1 MKKFLS
7 SITYVSA
14 FLLLFIA
21 LASCSGS
28 GSNSAGGGAMGLLSI
43 GLTDHPADYAAIY
56 VTIDKIQVKQDL
68 GDGANSWMTIINLDQ
83 PGQSKTFNLLDL
95 RNGVRKDL
103 GIAELDPG
111 HYNQMRLILGTDPDD
126 LDNEFGDPHLY
137 ANYLILEGE
146 ETQIELKVPSGY
158 QTGIKLVN
166 GFDIESSEY
175 TDILLDFEAHKSV
188 VQAGN
193 SGKWLLKPTV
203 KVTEVNNSV
212 SGTVDTIV
220 AESPSPLVEVTI
232 SAQSYNPDTDDVTD
246 NVTEIAGALSALNG
260 EIADYFMYLPINL
273 TGNPYN
279 IVATKD
285 GYVPECQVLDS
296 DQSKEHTVNFTM
308 NQAVESGTLTGTIE
322 NVDNGYGVNLSIRQ
336 EHEHC
341 GMIEIK
347 LLQFVSDGSSIT
359 YGPIDLPAEVEL
371 YDIVASL
378 YDGDVL
384 IDEMVE
390 YGVEI
395 PATTITEK
403 NFDFGL

>member
-1 MKKFLS
+1 MNKILS
-7 SITYVSA
+7 AITYVSA
-14 FLLLFIA
+14 FLLLFIGIV
-21 LASCSGS
+21 SCSGS
-28 GSNSAGGGAMGLLSI
+28 GSNSAGGGSMGLLSI
-43 GLTDHPADYAAIY
+43 GITDHPADYAAIY
-56 VTIDKIQVKQDL
+56 VTIDKVEVKNGQDDSE
-68 GDGANSWMTIINLDQ
+68 DGWMTVMTLPSDD
-83 PGQSKTFNLLDL
+83 KTFNLLDL

-111 HYNQMRLILGTDPDD
+111 HYNQMRLILGKEPDH

-137 ANYLILEGE
+137 ANYLILEGQ

-203 KVTEVNNSV
+203 KVTEINNSV
-212 SGTVDTIV
+212 SGVVDTFV
-220 AESPSPLVEVTI
+220 EGSPSPLVEVAI
-232 SAQSYNPDTDDVTD
+232 SAQSYNPDTDDVTG
-246 NVTEIAGALSALNG
+246 NVSERAGALSELNG

-296 DQSKEHTVNFTM
+296 NASKEHTVNFTM
-308 NQAVESGTLTGTIE
+308 TQVVETGALTGTIE
-322 NVDNGYGVNLSIRQ
+322 NAEDGYGVNLSIRQ
-336 EHEHC
+336 AHEHC
-341 GMIEIK
+341 GMIELK
-347 LLQFVSDGSSIT
+347 LLQFASDGSSIT
-359 YGPIDLPAEVEL
+359 YGPITLPADN
-371 YDIVASL
+371 YDIIASL
-378 YDGDVL
+378 YFDDEL
-384 IDEMVE
+384 IEEIIE
-390 YGVEI
+390 YDVEI
-395 PATTITEK
+395 PTITEL